1 MFLMNAQDRKY
12 IFMTTH
18 PVSRLVFRLAVPS
31 IITMMISAVYN
42 IADTFYVAGIDV
54 QSPAAVGVVFSYM
67 AFIQAIA
74 FFFGQGSANY
84 ISRALG
90 ARDRRSAELIA
101 SAGFFTALFTGIII
115 AALGFAFMD
124 DILILLGSTDTILP
138 YARAYFRYILIG
150 TPFIMSSF
158 VMNNQMR
165 FQGNAFVSMLGITSG
180 ALLNIILDPVFIFM
194 FGMGVAGAS
203 LATMISQIV
212 SFSLLLMLSG
222 RRDGIRLS
230 LRNFRPS
237 FAQYREITAG
247 GLPSL
252 GRQGLAS
259 VSMAYMN
266 QLAGFYGDTAIA
278 ALSIV
283 FRVTMFATAIV
294 LGFGQGFQPVCGF
307 NYGAGKFER
316 VRRAFLFS
324 VCATAV
330 YCVSLSIAG
339 YAFAEGIIALF
350 RPDDAELIALGSRA
364 LRYECL
370 VYSTVSFVT
379 ISNMFLQNTRRTVR
393 ATILAASRQGF
404 MLALSLYFGRKFFG
418 LTGIIS
424 AQPVA
429 DGLTFLLAVP
439 FAWSALREMKGNKIT
454 EGENS
459 HVKNL

>member
-1 MFLMNAQDRKY
+1 MNSQDRKY
-12 IFMTTH
+12 TLMTTH
-18 PVSRLVFRLAVPS
+18 PVSKLVLRLAVPS
-31 IITMMISAVYN
+31 IITMMISAIYN
-42 IADTFYVAGIDV
+42 MADTYYVAGIDV
-54 QSPAAVGVVFSYM
+54 QSPAAVGVIFSYM
-67 AFIQAIA
+67 AFIQAVA

-101 SAGFFTALFTGIII
+101 STGFFTSLLTGIMI
-115 AALGFAFMD
+115 AALGFVFMD
-124 DILILLGSTDTILP
+124 DILHILGSTDTILP

-158 VMNNQMR
+158 VLNNQMR

-180 ALLNIILDPVFIFM
+180 ALLNIILDPVFIFV

-203 LATMISQIV
+203 LATMISQFV
-212 SFSLLLMLSG
+212 SFMLLLTLSG
-222 RRDGIRLS
+222 RRDGIPLRLG
-230 LRNFRPS
+230 NFRPTL
-237 FAQYREITAG
+237 AHYREIAAG

-259 VSMAYMN
+259 ISMAYMN
-266 QLAGFYGDTAIA
+266 QLAGAYGDTAIA

-283 FRVTMFATAIV
+283 FRVTMFATSIV

-307 NYGAGKFER
+307 NYGAGKYER
-316 VRRAFLFS
+316 VRRAFWFS
-324 VCATAV
+324 VGVTAV
-330 YCVSLSIAG
+330 YCASLSIAG
-339 YAFAEGIIALF
+339 YAFAERIIALF
-350 RPDDAELIALGSRA
+350 RPDDLELIALGSQA

-370 VYSTVSFVT
+370 VYWSVSFVT
-379 ISNMFLQNTRRTVR
+379 ISNMYLQNTRRTIR
-393 ATILAASRQGF
+393 ATTLAASRQGF
-404 MLALSLYFGRKFFG
+404 MLALALHFGRKFFG

-439 FAWSALREMKGNKIT
+439 FTWSALREMR
-454 EGENS
+454 GE
-459 HVKNL
+459 

>member
-1 MFLMNAQDRKY
+1 MNSAKFSQDRKF
-12 IFMTTH
+12 IMMTTH
-18 PVSRLVFRLAVPS
+18 PVSKLVLKLAVPS

-42 IADTFYVAGIDV
+42 MADTFYVAGIDV

-90 ARDRRSAELIA
+90 ARNREGAVMIA
-101 SAGFFTALFTGIII
+101 STGFFTALFTGIMI
-115 AALGFAFMD
+115 ALMGFMFMD
-124 DILILLGSTDTILP
+124 DVLILLGSTETILP
-138 YARAYFRYILIG
+138 YAREYFRYILIG
-150 TPFIMSSF
+150 TPFIMCSF

-180 ALLNIILDPVFIFM
+180 AVLNIILDPVFIFALE
-194 FGMGVAGAS
+194 MGVAGAS
-203 LATMISQIV
+203 FATMISQIV
-212 SFSLLLMLSG
+212 SFTLLFRLSG
-222 RRDGIRLS
+222 RRDGIKLS
-230 LRNFRPS
+230 IRNFRPEFS
-237 FAQYREITAG
+237 HYKEITAG

-283 FRVTMFATAIV
+283 FRVCMFATSIV

-307 NYGAGKFER
+307 NYGAGKFSR
-316 VRRAFLFS
+316 VKRAFWFS
-324 VCATAV
+324 AGITAV
-330 YCVSLSIAG
+330 YCAALSIAG
-339 YAFAEGIIALF
+339 YVLAEKIIALF
-350 RPDDAELIALGSRA
+350 RPDDSELIALGSQA

-379 ISNMFLQNTRRTVR
+379 ISNMFLQNTRKTIR
-393 ATILAASRQGF
+393 ASLLAASRQGF
-404 MLALSLYFGRKFFG
+404 MLALSLYIGRKFFG
-418 LTGIIS
+418 LTGIIA
-424 AQPVA
+424 AQPAA
-429 DGLTFLLAVP
+429 DGLTFLLAIP
-439 FAWSALREMKGNKIT
+439 FAYSALREMDDD
-454 EGENS
+454 
-459 HVKNL
+459 KNIPLP